1 MKIIIATGIYPPA
14 TSGPAQYA
22 AAVESELQ
30 KRGHQVVV
38 LSCAREHSLPSGIRH
53 LWYFLRLLP
62 HLPSADFILAL
73 DTFSVGF
80 PAVLAGKIF
89 GKKVLVRTGGD
100 FLYEQ
105 YTERTAEPIL
115 LSEFY
120 LRPRYFTGKERA
132 IFWMTRW
139 TLQNCSAL
147 IFSTIW
153 QRDIWLTPYNLFA
166 QKIFIVVNRFD
177 AKISDQ
183 PATKKN
189 FIFATRRLQYKNIER
204 FTAAFATAQKIQP
217 EISLEIFHDLP
228 HAQLLEK
235 LQTAYAAVMPSL
247 GEVSPHFILDALRCN
262 KPFILTSESGF
273 AEQLKNVGVLAH
285 PLQPDDLVAKILWLV
300 DDNNY
305 QTTQTQVRQFNFTHS
320 WAEITEEILRIVTL

>member
-22 AAVESELQ
+22 AAVETELQ

-38 LSCAREHSLPSGIRH
+38 LTYGLEHHLPSGWRH

-62 HLPSADFILAL
+62 QLPHTDFILAL

-89 GKKVLVRTGGD
+89 GITVLVRTGGD

-120 LRPRYFTGKERA
+120 LRSRFFTGKERA

-139 TLQNCSAL
+139 TLQNCAAL
-147 IFSTIW
+147 IFSTTW

-166 QKIFIVVNRFD
+166 QKIFTVANRFD
-177 AKISDQ
+177 VKISDQ
-183 PATKKN
+183 PASKKN
-189 FIFATRRLQYKNIER
+189 FIFATRRLHYKNIER
-204 FTAAFATAQKIQP
+204 FSAAFAAAQKIQP
-217 EISLEIFHDLP
+217 EISLEIYHDLP
-228 HAQLLEK
+228 HAQLLAK
-235 LQTAYAAVMPSL
+235 LKTAYAAVMPSL
-247 GEVSPHFILDALRCN
+247 GEISPHFILDALRCN
-262 KPFILTSESGF
+262 KPFLLTSESGF

-285 PLQPDDLVAKILWLV
+285 PKQHDDLLAKILWLV
-300 DDNNY
+300 DDQNY
-305 QTTQTQVRQFNFTHS
+305 LATQTQVRQFNFTHS
-320 WAEITEEILRIVTL
+320 WSEITEEILRIAQL